1 MIKLHAASRL
11 LASEDSEWWDDLGDE
26 EQKTYVDEHPN
37 SRYADDY
44 HPSGSKP
51 ASKPAAP
58 AKPASKPSKPSST
71 SGDPDKPETVN
82 KQETPKKPA
91 PSGAPKPHNPETKNP
106 HESLKDGLKPPPK
119 TLETPKA
126 LLEGPGGEAE
136 PEETTKPKKKKWN
149 PDEEKSLTKY
159 LLHKGGQAAKKKA
172 KELVKKGGH
181 EMIRRLLDP
190 LELTDIGKKGELP
203 ELPFKF
209 KSKEGKIKDLQGK
222 RAKLRKQMK
231 GYGKNVPQKLK
242 DQMKEL
248 SDKLEGLQED

>member
-1 MIKLHAASRL
+1 MIKLQAASRL
-11 LASEDSEWWDDLGDE
+11 LANWWDALDE
-26 EQKTYVDEHPN
+26 DQKEEYIEEHPD
-37 SRYADDY
+37 SKYAMGYDGEDDKES
-44 HPSGSKP
+44 PAKSKP
-51 ASKPAAP
+51 R
-58 AKPASKPSKPSST
+58 
-71 SGDPDKPETVN
+71 
-82 KQETPKKPA
+82 
-91 PSGAPKPHNPETKNP
+91 
-106 HESLKDGLKPPPK
+106 SLKEGPKSPPK
-119 TLETPKA
+119 VLKTPKA
-126 LLEGPGGEAE
+126 LLDGPKAVAPEDDSYFEDAE
-136 PEETTKPKKKKWN
+136 KPEEPKKKKWN

-159 LLHKGGQAAKKKA
+159 LLHKGGDAAKKKA

>member
-1 MIKLHAASRL
+1 MIKLQAASRL
-11 LASEDSEWWDDLGDE
+11 LANWWDALDE
-26 EQKTYVDEHPN
+26 DQKEEYIEEHPD
-37 SRYADDY
+37 SKYAMGYDGEDDDT
-44 HPSGSKP
+44 SKH
-51 ASKPAAP
+51 K
-58 AKPASKPSKPSST
+58 
-71 SGDPDKPETVN
+71 
-82 KQETPKKPA
+82 PKK
-91 PSGAPKPHNPETKNP
+91 
-106 HESLKDGLKPPPK
+106 LKDGLKPPPK
-119 TLETPKA
+119 TLKTPKA
-126 LLEGPGGEAE
+126 LLEGPSGEDE
-136 PEETTKPKKKKWN
+136 DSDDTTKPKPKKN

-159 LLHKGGQAAKKKA
+159 LLHKGGDAAKKKA

-181 EMIRRLLDP
+181 EVIRRLLDP

-222 RAKLRKQMK
+222 RTKLRKEMK

>member
-11 LASEDSEWWDDLGDE
+11 LANWWDALDE
-26 EQKTYVDEHPN
+26 DQKEEYIEEHPD
-37 SRYADDY
+37 SKYAMGYDGEDE
-44 HPSGSKP
+44 
-51 ASKPAAP
+51 
-58 AKPASKPSKPSST
+58 
-71 SGDPDKPETVN
+71 D
-82 KQETPKKPA
+82 TPKHK
-91 PSGAPKPHNPETKNP
+91 PKPR
-106 HESLKDGLKPPPK
+106 SLKEGPKPPPK
-119 TLETPKA
+119 VLKTPKA
-126 LLEGPGGEAE
+126 LLEGPNAVAPEDDDDSYFEDAE
-136 PEETTKPKKKKWN
+136 KPEETTKPKKKKWN
-149 PDEEKSLTKY
+149 ADEERSLTKY
-159 LLHKGGQAAKKKA
+159 LLHKGGDAAKKKA